1 MFRLLSDEPWQRF
14 GSFGSFR
21 FPSKSLPIVRADP
34 FSKLEVS
41 LRVWEFNTV
50 KTLIVDDHKRVR
62 IPDAKPRQVFAYE
75 NHGNGHVTLTL
86 ATAVEPFPKGSLRKY
101 ITEESN
107 EELFVLARSS
117 SLQLPE

>member
-1 MFRLLSDEPWQRF
+1 MFRLLSDEPWQKLR
-14 GSFGSFR
+14 SFGSFR
-21 FPSKSLPIVRADP
+21 FPSKSPPIVRAAP

-41 LRVWEFNTV
+41 LRVWEFATV
-50 KTLIVDDHKRVR
+50 KTLIVDAHKRIR

-75 NHGNGHVTLTL
+75 NLGNGHVTLTL
-86 ATAVEPFPKGSLRKY
+86 VDAVEPFPKGSLRKY

-107 EELFVLARSS
+107 EELSVLARSS